1 MVPGRIRIWS
11 NPFIEIGVG
20 SLLARLFARALTILF
35 YWVFTFVSYFLFI
48 FYLVNRPD
56 PTIATIYY
64 ISRYLSPI
72 PNITKDL

>member
-20 SLLARLFARALTILF
+20 SLLARLFARALTIPF
-35 YWVFTFVSYFLFI
+35 YWVFTFVSYFLFV
-48 FYLVNRPD
+48 FRLVNRPD
-56 PTIATIYY
+56 TTIATIHY
-64 ISRYLSPI
+64 IGSYLSLV